1 MSDLVGNPED
11 RFSHNKALMMFVY
24 AFYSP
29 MMSLHAEKSS
39 VEDRLKRNRYNVLR
53 TNADMDKGLSKR

>member
-1 MSDLVGNPED
+1 MKNIKKDTLIEGD
-11 RFSHNKALMMFVY
+11 CNKNVNIVF
-24 AFYSP
+24 FSP

-53 TNADMDKGLSKR
+53 TNADMDKGLGKR